1 MTITQRVVNTL
12 TVLRVRGRLAAEHDD
27 NLDRFRHAV
36 DAAAARG
43 VDLAIDLSD
52 VQSVDSEGIGELAR
66 ALGRVSRRGG
76 RLALVAPSPSVNRLL
91 GVTKLDS
98 VFHVLPSEQAA
109 IEVLVYGGGGTRA
122 PRALA
127 LL

>member
-1 MTITQRVVNTL
+1 MNITQRVVNTL
-12 TVLRVRGRLAAEHDD
+12 TVLRVRGRLAAEADD
-27 NLDRFRHAV
+27 DLDRFRHAV
-36 DAAAARG
+36 DAASAGG
-43 VDLAIDLSD
+43 VDLAIDLSE

-91 GVTKLDS
+91 SITKLDS

-109 IEVLVYGGGGTRA
+109 IDVLVYGRGG
-122 PRALA
+122 PRVPRVLA
-127 LL
+127 VL